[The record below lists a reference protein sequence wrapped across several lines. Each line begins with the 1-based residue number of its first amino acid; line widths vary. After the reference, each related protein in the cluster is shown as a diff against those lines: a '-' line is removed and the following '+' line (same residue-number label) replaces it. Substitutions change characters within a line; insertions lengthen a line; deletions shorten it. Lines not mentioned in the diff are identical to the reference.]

1 MTARYDDPL
10 EAYDSLLDSYDGQ
23 PIPDQARLSRL
34 SAFTR
39 ITTPRVF
46 ASITQQR
53 LYARV
58 ADGH

>member
-1 MTARYDDPL
+1 MTALYDSPL

-39 ITTPRVF
+39 TDHPRPFTRITPPRVF
-46 ASITQQR
+46 AR
-53 LYARV
+53 LPA
-58 ADGH
+58 